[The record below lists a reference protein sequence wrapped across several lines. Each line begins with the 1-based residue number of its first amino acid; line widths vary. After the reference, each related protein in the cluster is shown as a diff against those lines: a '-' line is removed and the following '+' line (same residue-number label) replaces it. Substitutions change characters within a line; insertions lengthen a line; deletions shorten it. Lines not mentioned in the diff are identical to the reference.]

1 MSHRPSTA
9 SSPESAGTLRAA
21 LAVHFSSVP
30 PRLSAIDV
38 ERPGGPRGDD
48 VIADPDRL
56 RALRSSGLMDS
67 AAEESFDRFTRLA
80 ASSLGVPV
88 ALVSLVDDAR
98 QFFKSAVG
106 LPEPWATRRETPLS
120 HSFCKH
126 VVSLKH
132 PFVVDDS
139 SVDPRVKGNGAVVE
153 LGVAAYAGVPL
164 VSSDDFTLGAL
175 CAVEPQ
181 PRAWTSR
188 DIEVLTEIAAA
199 VSVEI
204 DLRRSLRR
212 MGEREAVFRAVFDHA
227 PMGVLI
233 VDDKGQIRRANER
246 LRGILGHERD
256 ALAGTWIADLD
267 HPDDTAVAQ
276 ALRAELLAG
285 KRDQVDLEMRCRT
298 TEGSHRWVR
307 VTGSLAQDPDNRQ
320 TFTILMFED
329 IEEERRIKQALDV
342 SERRYR
348 TLVRHLPNT
357 SVLMFD
363 HELRH
368 VVADGDAVLRDIG
381 TSGESLVGRTI
392 TETAS
397 PENRAGLERVYRMTL
412 AGTRT
417 QGEFERRGRHL
428 EVRTAPVYDDDGR
441 VSGGMVLTYDIT
453 KLKRTEAALRQQN
466 AAIALLGDIAA
477 AANHAQT
484 SCEVFHRALDL
495 VGDHM
500 GWPVGHVFVRVG
512 DEAVSSDLWRLVEP
526 ERHEAFRRATQGMTM
541 GLGNGLIGIAL
552 ETGRAQVRLGIGQST
567 EFLRADVARDVGL
580 QAAFALPVLVGDA
593 VVAVLEFYSPTND
606 APDAQSVT
614 LMVQVGTL
622 LGRVVERERHAAS
635 VIALSM
641 RDELTG
647 LLNRR
652 GFFDLAG
659 QMHDSGH
666 RFAILFGDL
675 NGLKQI
681 NDGLGHEAGDSAIRD
696 AADVLRRVFREGDLI
711 ARLGGDEF
719 VVLARDVTPASAK
732 GLPSR
737 LASAMDAFN
746 QDGTRPY
753 RLSMSVGL
761 TLRDEGE
768 TRSLDAL
775 MAEADAR
782 MYERKASARLAA
794 G

>member
-1 MSHRPSTA
+1 MT
-9 SSPESAGTLRAA
+9 
-21 LAVHFSSVP
+21 
-30 PRLSAIDV
+30 
-38 ERPGGPRGDD
+38 
-48 VIADPDRL
+48 
-56 RALRSSGLMDS
+56 M
-67 AAEESFDRFTRLA
+67 
-80 ASSLGVPV
+80 SLG
-88 ALVSLVDDAR
+88 
-98 QFFKSAVG
+98 
-106 LPEPWATRRETPLS
+106 E
-120 HSFCKH
+120 
-126 VVSLKH
+126 
-132 PFVVDDS
+132 
-139 SVDPRVKGNGAVVE
+139 
-153 LGVAAYAGVPL
+153 
-164 VSSDDFTLGAL
+164 
-175 CAVEPQ
+175 
-181 PRAWTSR
+181 
-188 DIEVLTEIAAA
+188 
-199 VSVEI
+199 
-204 DLRRSLRR
+204 
-212 MGEREAVFRAVFDHA
+212 
-227 PMGVLI
+227 
-233 VDDKGQIRRANER
+233 
-246 LRGILGHERD
+246 
-256 ALAGTWIADLD
+256 
-267 HPDDTAVAQ
+267 
-276 ALRAELLAG
+276 
-285 KRDQVDLEMRCRT
+285 
-298 TEGSHRWVR
+298 
-307 VTGSLAQDPDNRQ
+307 
-320 TFTILMFED
+320 
-329 IEEERRIKQALDV
+329 
-342 SERRYR
+342 
-348 TLVRHLPNT
+348 
-357 SVLMFD
+357 
-363 HELRH
+363 
-368 VVADGDAVLRDIG
+368 
-381 TSGESLVGRTI
+381 
-392 TETAS
+392 
-397 PENRAGLERVYRMTL
+397 
-412 AGTRT
+412 
-417 QGEFERRGRHL
+417 
-428 EVRTAPVYDDDGR
+428 
-441 VSGGMVLTYDIT
+441 
-453 KLKRTEAALRQQN
+453 
-466 AAIALLGDIAA
+466 
-477 AANHAQT
+477 
-484 SCEVFHRALDL
+484 
-495 VGDHM
+495 
-500 GWPVGHVFVRVG
+500 
-512 DEAVSSDLWRLVEP
+512 
-526 ERHEAFRRATQGMTM
+526 
-541 GLGNGLIGIAL
+541 GLIGITL
-552 ETGRAQVRLGIGQST
+552 ETGRPLVRVDIGQSK

-580 QAAFALPVLVGDA
+580 SSAFALPVLVGDA